1 MMNVQKYKSLYFL
14 LTYPSSKYVLGFIF
28 YLLSTY
34 PSSMY
39 ALGFTFYLL
48 STYPSSMYAL
58 GFTFY
63 LLSFILS
70 KGILFLSPVFRYEY
84 RKVYR
89 NKYLRGGSDRW

>member
-1 MMNVQKYKSLYFL
+1 MNVQKYKSLYFL

-48 STYPSSMYAL
+48 LTYPSPMYSFC
-58 GFTFY
+58 FTFY
-63 LLSFILS
+63 LLSFILG

-89 NKYLRGGSDRW
+89 NKYLKGGSDRW

>member
-48 STYPSSMYAL
+48 S
-58 GFTFY
+58 
-63 LLSFILS
+63 FILS
-70 KGILFLSPVFRYEY
+70 KGIPFLSPVFRYEY

-89 NKYLRGGSDRW
+89 NKYLRVGSDRW

>member
-1 MMNVQKYKSLYFL
+1 MFRNINHFTS
-14 LTYPSSKYVLGFIF
+14 
-28 YLLSTY
+28 YLPKLQLC
-34 PSSMY
+34 
-39 ALGFTFYLL
+39 AWLD
-48 STYPSSMYAL
+48 
-58 GFTFY
+58 FTFY

>member
-14 LTYPSSKYVLGFIF
+14 LTYPSSI
-28 YLLSTY
+28 
-34 PSSMY
+34 Y

-70 KGILFLSPVFRYEY
+70 KGILFLSAVFRYEY

-89 NKYLRGGSDRW
+89 NKYLRGGSDRWR

>member
-1 MMNVQKYKSLYFL
+1 MNVQKYKSLYL
-14 LTYPSSKYVLGFIF
+14 LSTYPSSKYVLGFIF

-70 KGILFLSPVFRYEY
+70 KGILFLFLVFRYEY

-89 NKYLRGGSDRW
+89 NKYLKGGSDHW

>member
-1 MMNVQKYKSLYFL
+1 MFRNINHF
-14 LTYPSSKYVLGFIF
+14 TF
-28 YLLSTY
+28 YLTY

-39 ALGFTFYLL
+39 ALGFIFYLL

-70 KGILFLSPVFRYEY
+70 KGILFLFLVFRYEY

-89 NKYLRGGSDRW
+89 NKYLRGGFDRW

>member
-1 MMNVQKYKSLYFL
+1 MNVQKYKSLYFL

-48 STYPSSMYAL
+48 P
-58 GFTFY
+58 FT
-63 LLSFILS
+63 LN
-70 KGILFLSPVFRYEY
+70 KGIPFLSPVFRYEY

-89 NKYLRGGSDRW
+89 NKYLKGGSDRW